1 MRLMEEWKE
10 YRLGELLE
18 IPIRNGLT
26 KPKAIRGQGVK
37 MIGMKEIFAYD
48 IIRDCDMELVPVTEK
63 ELASSL
69 ILQEDLLF
77 ARQSLTLE
85 GAGKCSIV
93 ASVSDN
99 TVFESHLIRL
109 RINKKIANPYFIYYY
124 FSSRYGKEQIKGLVQ
139 QVAAAGIRGKE
150 LINLIISIPS
160 LPTQQKIANI
170 LSSLDDKIEVNRRIN
185 AELEEL
191 AQSLFKSWFVDF
203 EPFKDSEFVESELGM
218 IPKGWKVGTF
228 SQIVQSTLGGDWG
241 KETEQGNYTKKV
253 FCIRGAD
260 IPEIKSGNRGKMPI
274 RFILDKN
281 FQKKALEANDL
292 VVEISGGSPT
302 QSTGRVCRVT
312 DDLLE
317 KYDYSLICTNFCRAI
332 KPANEYSSYIYYH
345 WQYLYDIGR
354 MFNYENGTTGIK
366 NLMIN
371 DIIEKEIVII
381 PPVNIA
387 EEFGNVTRTISAKI
401 QKNGE
406 ETKTLTALRDTL
418 LPKLMSGE
426 IDVNE

>member
-1 MRLMEEWKE
+1 MSEWKE